1 MRDLPRRIAPPAAIA
16 VPSLLA
22 CALAAALGAG
32 CSDDKVSTTPFNPNI
47 VAVTGPDTLPAGQPL
62 DLKIHWFST
71 STCDELTGFGFY
83 QSDDSTYT
91 LVARGQ
97 TLLGVG
103 CDTRPNDVVEGAY
116 RFENPPQT
124 RFYVEVV
131 GANQRFLHRVEVG
144 PTPAAVERHRIS
156 VRTVPP
162 GRPTDGAVA
171 TFLGA
176 AGDTLGVATT
186 GPDGTAELI
195 LPCAPGGSRVYRVD
209 VLGEFGRRVL
219 LQYDAGPARCGLP
232 EVLSVNV

>member
-1 MRDLPRRIAPPAAIA
+1 MPIPARSVSIPAPIARCLVLFA
-16 VPSLLA
+16 VLA
-22 CALAAALGAG
+22 GSAG
-32 CSDDKVSTTPFNPNI
+32 CGDDPVSTGPFSPSV
-47 VAVTGPDTLPAGQPL
+47 VAVTAPDTLPAGQPL

-71 STCDELTGFGFY
+71 NTCDELTGFSFY
-83 QSDDSTYT
+83 QSDDTTYT
-91 LVARGQ
+91 LIARGHA
-97 TLLGVG
+97 LLGVG
-103 CDTRPNDVVEGAY
+103 CDPRPNDVVEAAY

-131 GANQRFLHRVEVG
+131 GANERFVHRVEVG
-144 PTPAAVERHRIS
+144 PTPAPIERHRVS

-162 GRPTDGAVA
+162 GRPADGAVA

-186 GPDGTAELI
+186 GPDGTAEI
-195 LPCAPGGSRVYRVD
+195 VFPCAPGGSRVYRVD

-232 EVLSVNV
+232 EVLRVNV